1 MKNKD
6 TAVLRQVAEVQLGK
20 YEAHITEDDLR
31 FLADIRD
38 ESGEDSMPSYIDEI
52 MDYMITCAND
62 VASDDI
68 GEVMANLGV
77 LQRVKKAYRRISE
90 MNITLKP

>member
-1 MKNKD
+1 MKDKD
-6 TAVLRQVAEVQLGK
+6 AAVLRQMAEVQLGK
-20 YEAHITEDDLR
+20 WKARITEDDLR

-38 ESGEDSMPSYIDEI
+38 ESGEDDMPSYIDEI
-52 MDYMITCAND
+52 MDYMITCANAGD
-62 VASDDI
+62 PDEL

-77 LQRVKKAYRRISE
+77 LQRVKKAYRRIAE

>member
-6 TAVLRQVAEVQLGK
+6 TTVLRQVAEVQLGK
-20 YEAHITEDDLR
+20 YEARITEDDLR

-38 ESGEDSMPSYIDEI
+38 ESAEDSMPSYIDEI

-62 VASDDI
+62 TEPDDL

>member
-6 TAVLRQVAEVQLGK
+6 AAVLRQVAEVQLGK
-20 YEAHITEDDLR
+20 YEARITEDDLR

-38 ESGEDSMPSYIDEI
+38 ESGEDDMPSYIDEI
-52 MDYMITCAND
+52 MDYMITCANEG
-62 VASDDI
+62 APDDL